1 MDLLISWIPGGFPT
15 SCIFGCLSQDCL
27 ALCDRDSLIVG
38 IGNVLTSIF
47 AGFVIF
53 PIIGYLAKELDME
66 VDKVVEQGG
75 WKS

>member
-1 MDLLISWIPGGFPT
+1 
-15 SCIFGCLSQDCL
+15 
-27 ALCDRDSLIVG
+27 VG